1 MLLFY
6 WWGRGMSCWQGGEL
20 LQGSVGILLELK
32 FSDETSV
39 EQELY
44 VAEE

>member
-1 MLLFY
+1 
-6 WWGRGMSCWQGGEL
+6 MSCWQGGEL